1 MKNLVTEEYVVV
13 HDTVINSASGT
24 SVTELMRLSP
34 VPSVAAP
41 APRPAMHGWHVTSV
55 AQSTKRADGKSSRG
69 KKDYEPATQ
78 LSSTVVDH
86 RPVLL
91 PMQRREGGP
100 ASANWK
106 PVEQVPVAVTPGFV
120 SGQLLVPW

>member
-13 HDTVINSASGT
+13 HDTVMNSASGT

-34 VPSVAAP
+34 VPSVAAHAPP
-41 APRPAMHGWHVTSV
+41 APRCTGGTSR
-55 AQSTKRADGKSSRG
+55 QSRRQQNADGRSSRG
-69 KKDYEPATQ
+69 EKNDEPATQ